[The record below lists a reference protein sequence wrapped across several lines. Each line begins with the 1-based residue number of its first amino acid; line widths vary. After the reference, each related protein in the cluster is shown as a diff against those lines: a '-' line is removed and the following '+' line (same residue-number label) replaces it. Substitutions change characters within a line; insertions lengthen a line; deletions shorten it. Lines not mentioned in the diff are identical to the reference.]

1 MTVVGVQMPVN
12 QASDSCE
19 RPVPVFTPEPD
30 SRESS
35 ESPESVVSVTSPTL
49 SSPPADLKFKSPRRP
64 DLGVEGRRISL
75 RANHVQ
81 VDIDNLRL
89 ILLTLGFLA
98 GEGQAGL
105 HLAAQRA
112 HHAHVSSSCK
122 QSHHQ
127 QSCPVQQRRVE
138 EQRGLHLARV

>member
-12 QASDSCE
+12 QASA

-49 SSPPADLKFKSPRRP
+49 SLPPADLKFISPRRP

-81 VDIDNLRL
+81 VDIAIGHRQSQAYFAN
-89 ILLTLGFLA
+89 TGFPC
-98 GEGQAGL
+98 
-105 HLAAQRA
+105 R
-112 HHAHVSSSCK
+112 
-122 QSHHQ
+122 
-127 QSCPVQQRRVE
+127 
-138 EQRGLHLARV
+138 